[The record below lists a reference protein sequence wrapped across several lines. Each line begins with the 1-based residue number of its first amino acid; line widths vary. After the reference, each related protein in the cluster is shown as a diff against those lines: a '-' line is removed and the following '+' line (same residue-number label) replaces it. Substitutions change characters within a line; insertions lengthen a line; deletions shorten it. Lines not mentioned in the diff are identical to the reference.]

1 MPCRKRFSARNSEG
15 LDKAIQEEL
24 LDQKLIM
31 FFFRTRCSCQALRK
45 FDSNL
50 WYLKNPKFGHFVESV
65 ISV

>member
-31 FFFRTRCSCQALRK
+31 FFFLGRDVPVRP
-45 FDSNL
+45 F
-50 WYLKNPKFGHFVESV
+50 ESLIR
-65 ISV
+65 ISGI